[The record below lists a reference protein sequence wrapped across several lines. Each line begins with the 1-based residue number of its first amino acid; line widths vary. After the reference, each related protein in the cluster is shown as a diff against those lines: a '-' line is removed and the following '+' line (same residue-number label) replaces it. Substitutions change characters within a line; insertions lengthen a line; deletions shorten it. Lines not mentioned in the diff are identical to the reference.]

1 MHARLAEENEP
12 DPLDVFCDLGTL
24 ILEARVPGRGDSG
37 RGYGEGPHCP
47 PYFSHA
53 QISSSSSSNNH
64 NNNNIHH
71 SNNGSRPGQH
81 VCSPDKLHCQRFQS
95 LRKHACL
102 LGKNGVPLCV
112 EVLVGPECSHG
123 SQRAKQVEVTC
134 TPHPDFLLLERWTVT
149 CSPKKDGEASIA
161 GICLVQAVR
170 SFLHFSQL
178 SAWLNK
184 SSGSR
189 PQQLLYRV
197 TMPGQAFASKFASKP
212 VDHHFPLA
220 HVGRLATHAIKVS
233 VSSLPRTDVIPHV
246 HCGKCRFITPK
257 QNADVGQRQLQQKQD
272 SSSCLG
278 EGLLD
283 LPPAQL
289 RLQRLQRSRSRS
301 SSPSLQSVRQLVH
314 PTTHRAQPPPPSS
327 GVAKKL
333 VDDRMR
339 IDCNRIGKHDCK
351 CEKDES
357 DVVELKLPAGHGD
370 RWGHDLERGR
380 RGLDREPVMGPT
392 ERGRSRRSRKDCFT
406 DKLLSVTES
415 KEPEMTPALQQAG
428 KSVPTTDDKLRF
440 QRSLN
445 SAASLLFHTTNCT
458 SGTDSK
464 KTPLLGQRFPLNKFL
479 RSPPLRMSSS
489 PLLGS
494 FEECLLNGRLEPM
507 STVEG
512 FGAELGA
519 SGSFCPSHELLPVSV
534 FFYNIGGFES
544 DKSGSPYLAH
554 LNLGAKGYQ
563 VPRRG
568 TVQLTLFNPQGT
580 VVKMFVILFDLTEM
594 PPNSETFLRQRT
606 FYMPSHETD
615 ASPVSAKW
623 LRYLIHLRFRSSKSG
638 RIHLH
643 TDIRMIVLRKSD
655 VDTASAHIAESSYE
669 WKSFTRGP
677 SSPRFS
683 SR

>member
-1 MHARLAEENEP
+1 M
-12 DPLDVFCDLGTL
+12 
-24 ILEARVPGRGDSG
+24 
-37 RGYGEGPHCP
+37 
-47 PYFSHA
+47 
-53 QISSSSSSNNH
+53 
-64 NNNNIHH
+64 
-71 SNNGSRPGQH
+71 
-81 VCSPDKLHCQRFQS
+81 
-95 LRKHACL
+95 
-102 LGKNGVPLCV
+102 
-112 EVLVGPECSHG
+112 
-123 SQRAKQVEVTC
+123 
-134 TPHPDFLLLERWTVT
+134 
-149 CSPKKDGEASIA
+149 
-161 GICLVQAVR
+161 
-170 SFLHFSQL
+170 
-178 SAWLNK
+178 
-184 SSGSR
+184 
-189 PQQLLYRV
+189 
-197 TMPGQAFASKFASKP
+197 
-212 VDHHFPLA
+212 
-220 HVGRLATHAIKVS
+220 
-233 VSSLPRTDVIPHV
+233 
-246 HCGKCRFITPK
+246 
-257 QNADVGQRQLQQKQD
+257 GQRQLQQKQD

-406 DKLLSVTES
+406 DKLLSVAES

-494 FEECLLNGRLEPM
+494 FEVYENDFLGHLSTCCS
-507 STVEG
+507 STV
-512 FGAELGA
+512 
-519 SGSFCPSHELLPVSV
+519 
-534 FFYNIGGFES
+534 
-544 DKSGSPYLAH
+544 
-554 LNLGAKGYQ
+554 
-563 VPRRG
+563 R
-568 TVQLTLFNPQGT
+568 
-580 VVKMFVILFDLTEM
+580 
-594 PPNSETFLRQRT
+594 
-606 FYMPSHETD
+606 
-615 ASPVSAKW
+615 
-623 LRYLIHLRFRSSKSG
+623 
-638 RIHLH
+638 LH
-643 TDIRMIVLRKSD
+643 RNVC
-655 VDTASAHIAESSYE
+655 
-669 WKSFTRGP
+669 
-677 SSPRFS
+677 
-683 SR
+683 